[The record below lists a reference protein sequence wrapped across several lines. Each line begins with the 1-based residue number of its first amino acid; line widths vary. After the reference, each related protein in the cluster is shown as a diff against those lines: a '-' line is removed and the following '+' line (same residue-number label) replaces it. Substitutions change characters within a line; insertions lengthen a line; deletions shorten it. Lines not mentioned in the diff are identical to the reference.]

1 MSKAHKLGLPKN
13 AFSGSIVSS
22 LNIFL
27 YIMQAHTL
35 TTTFILLIR
44 ILIEDSCLYANMKK
58 KFLIDEKKGRLQHHL
73 HLKHIL
79 QRFVIIDES
88 YLSF

>member
-27 YIMQAHTL
+27 HIMQAHTL

-44 ILIEDSCLYANMKK
+44 FLIEDSCLYANMEK
-58 KFLIDEKKGRLQHHL
+58 KFLIDEKR
-73 HLKHIL
+73 
-79 QRFVIIDES
+79 
-88 YLSF
+88 